1 MTGLSGLVAP
11 SGVRSWEPQVSR
23 KPVRQAR
30 GIDGR
35 LNALAADSC
44 SDPEPPWPTW
54 FLVRRLLPGQAA
66 FEEAL
71 ASVLADD
78 VGIAAGLDR
87 GNTQAFVLSDP
98 AADAASEPA
107 AVALVQPLGDAAVEI
122 RLSAGRPGAVLA
134 RLLVPVLD
142 ALRAQGVRRATSRH
156 RSNDENVASAFELVG
171 FHNHGGYFAM
181 EL

>member
-1 MTGLSGLVAP
+1 M
-11 SGVRSWEPQVSR
+11 
-23 KPVRQAR
+23 
-30 GIDGR
+30 
-35 LNALAADSC
+35 NALAADSC
-44 SDPEPPWPTW
+44 SDREPQGTTWPTW

-98 AADAASEPA
+98 AADVASEPL
-107 AVALVQPLGDAAVEI
+107 AVALVQPLGDDVAEI
-122 RLSAGRPGAVLA
+122 RLAAGRPGGAA
-134 RLLVPVLD
+134 
-142 ALRAQGVRRATSRH
+142 SR
-156 RSNDENVASAFELVG
+156 SEGTGEEVASALELVG
-171 FHNHGGYFAM
+171 FRKYGEHFAL

>member
-1 MTGLSGLVAP
+1 M
-11 SGVRSWEPQVSR
+11 
-23 KPVRQAR
+23 
-30 GIDGR
+30 
-35 LNALAADSC
+35 NALAADSC

-87 GNTQAFVLSDP
+87 GTQAFVLSDP

-156 RSNDENVASAFELVG
+156 RSYDENVASALELVG

>member
-1 MTGLSGLVAP
+1 
-11 SGVRSWEPQVSR
+11 
-23 KPVRQAR
+23 
-30 GIDGR
+30 

-44 SDPEPPWPTW
+44 SDREPQGTTWPTW

-98 AADAASEPA
+98 AADAASEPVS
-107 AVALVQPLGDAAVEI
+107 VALVQPLGDGAVEI

-156 RSNDENVASAFELVG
+156 RSNDENVGSALELLG

>member
-1 MTGLSGLVAP
+1 
-11 SGVRSWEPQVSR
+11 
-23 KPVRQAR
+23 
-30 GIDGR
+30 
-35 LNALAADSC
+35 
-44 SDPEPPWPTW
+44 
-54 FLVRRLLPGQAA
+54 
-66 FEEAL
+66 
-71 ASVLADD
+71 LADD

-98 AADAASEPA
+98 AADVASEPL

-156 RSNDENVASAFELVG
+156 RSNDENVGSALELLG

>member
-1 MTGLSGLVAP
+1 
-11 SGVRSWEPQVSR
+11 
-23 KPVRQAR
+23 
-30 GIDGR
+30 

-44 SDPEPPWPTW
+44 CDPEPPRPTW
-54 FLVRRLLPGQAA
+54 FLMRRLVPGQTG
-66 FEEAL
+66 FEETL
-71 ASVLADD
+71 AFVLAAN
-78 VGIAAGLDR
+78 VGVASEFAYR
-87 GNTQAFVLSDP
+87 GAEAFTLSDP

-107 AVALVQPLGDAAVEI
+107 AVALVQPLSDAAVEI

-134 RLLVPVLD
+134 RLLVGVLD

-156 RSNDENVASAFELVG
+156 RSNDENVASALELVG